1 MKHIILQCITLFC
14 IMTGCAAGIDD
25 RVSEV
30 KDPITITSPAP
41 MRILPAL
48 SINNDQK
55 NYVSSGSSFA
65 FSCMRAMCS
74 SAECEDM
81 LFSPLSL
88 QYALAMAAN
97 GASGTTLHE
106 IVEALGYD
114 GNLHEINAYMN
125 ILLEQLPALDDNVE
139 IKVTDALLVNEDVKV
154 LKDFQDIM
162 NKEYY
167 APVEYVDLDDK
178 EVTVSRVN
186 DWASLCTDGFIS
198 PFISADE
205 LDENLLALIL
215 NALYFKAPW
224 AEVGGVQMFFPEATR
239 LSQPFYRAD
248 EKPVS
253 VDYMLTSKYLGYAQK
268 DGYQVVE
275 LPYSDGK
282 FAMYILLPDS
292 NDEHV
297 LADIIDRLSEG
308 EWNGL
313 IESLSEGPEVHLSLP
328 KFETTGKYRFKE
340 FLQSLG
346 IEKAFVSDEAEFDKI
361 LDGGNEAVYI
371 SDIIQKS
378 RIKVTEWGTEAASV
392 TIEQMASAL
401 PPEEHDEVFFT
412 ADHPFVYTIA
422 ERTSGVVLFAGV
434 FAGVQ

>member
-1 MKHIILQCITLFC
+1 MTLF
-14 IMTGCAAGIDD
+14 MGCSLKQHDKTP
-25 RVSEV
+25 EV
-30 KDPITITSPAP
+30 KGPITIMSPEQTQT
-41 MRILPAL
+41 LPVL
-48 SINNDQK
+48 SINEVQK
-55 NYVSSGSSFA
+55 QYISSGSSFA

-97 GASGTTLHE
+97 GASGSTLHE

-178 EVTVSRVN
+178 AVAVGRIN
-186 DWASLCTDGFIS
+186 DWASRSTNGFID
-198 PFISADE
+198 PFISAGE
-205 LDENLLALIL
+205 LGDNLVALIL

-253 VDYMLTSKYLGYAQK
+253 VDYMLTSKYLRYAKK
-268 DGYQVVE
+268 DGYQAVE

-328 KFETTGKYRFKE
+328 KFETTGEYRFKE

-392 TIEQMASAL
+392 TVEQMAGAL

>member
-1 MKHIILQCITLFC
+1 MRNLVFLVIVMTLF
-14 IMTGCAAGIDD
+14 MGCSLKQHDKTP
-25 RVSEV
+25 EV
-30 KDPITITSPAP
+30 KGPITIMSPEQTQT
-41 MRILPAL
+41 LPVL
-48 SINNDQK
+48 SINEVQK
-55 NYVSSGSSFA
+55 QYISSGSVFA
-65 FSCMRAMCS
+65 FNCMKTMYAA
-74 SAECEDM
+74 AEGKDM

-97 GASGTTLHE
+97 GASGSTLHE

-178 EVTVSRVN
+178 TVTVSRIN
-186 DWASLCTDGFIS
+186 DWASRSTNGFID
-198 PFISADE
+198 PFISAGE
-205 LDENLLALIL
+205 LGDNLLALIL

-224 AEVGGVQMFFPEATR
+224 AEVGGVQMFFPEDTR
-239 LSQPFYRAD
+239 LSQPFYRTD
-248 EKPVS
+248 EKQAS
-253 VDYMLTSKYLGYAQK
+253 VDYMLTSKYLKYAKK
-268 DGYQVVE
+268 DGYQAVE
-275 LPYSDGK
+275 LPYSGGK

-328 KFETTGKYRFKE
+328 KFETTGEYRFKE

-392 TIEQMASAL
+392 TIEQMAGAL

-422 ERTSGVVLFAGV
+422 ERTSGVILFAGV

>member
-1 MKHIILQCITLFC
+1 MRNLVFLVIVMTLF
-14 IMTGCAAGIDD
+14 MGCSLKQHDKTP
-25 RVSEV
+25 EV
-30 KDPITITSPAP
+30 KGPITITSPAP

-97 GASGTTLHE
+97 GASGSTLHE

-125 ILLEQLPALDDNVE
+125 ILLEQLPCLDDKVE
-139 IKVTDALLVNEDVKV
+139 IKVTDALLMNDKVKV
-154 LKDFQDIM
+154 QNSYQDIM
-162 NKEYY
+162 NIGYY
-167 APVEYVDLDDK
+167 APVEYIDLLDK
-178 EVTVSRVN
+178 QVAVGRIN
-186 DWASLCTDGFIS
+186 DWASRSTNGFID
-198 PFISADE
+198 PFISAGE
-205 LDENLLALIL
+205 LGDNLVALIL
-215 NALYFKAPW
+215 NALYFKAQW
-224 AEVGGVQMFFPEATR
+224 SEIDGVQMFFPESTR
-239 LSQPFYRAD
+239 LEQPFYRTD
-248 EKPVS
+248 EKQVS
-253 VDYMLTSKYLGYAQK
+253 VDYMLTSKYLRYAKK

-328 KFETTGKYRFKE
+328 KFETTGEYRFKE

-392 TIEQMASAL
+392 TIEQMAGAL

-422 ERTSGVVLFAGV
+422 ERTSGVILFAGV